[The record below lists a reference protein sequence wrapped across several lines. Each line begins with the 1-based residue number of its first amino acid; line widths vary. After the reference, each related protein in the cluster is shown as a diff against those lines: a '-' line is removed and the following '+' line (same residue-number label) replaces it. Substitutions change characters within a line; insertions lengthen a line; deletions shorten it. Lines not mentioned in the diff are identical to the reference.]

1 MLSSSQARSVAAILV
16 DRLGV
21 VSLAAAMLRSQEAER
36 RGAVVE
42 MLDWR
47 RIAAQ
52 ALQRL
57 ADRDPSFAVERD
69 ARTQLLH

>member
-1 MLSSSQARSVAAILV
+1 MLSSSQTRSVASVLV

-21 VSLAAAMLRSQEAER
+21 VSLAAAMLRAQEAER
-36 RGAVVE
+36 RGAVIE

-57 ADRDPSFAVERD
+57 ADRDPGLVVERD
-69 ARTQLLH
+69 ARTQRLH

>member
-1 MLSSSQARSVAAILV
+1 MLSSSQARSVAVILV

-21 VSLAAAMLRSQEAER
+21 VSLAAAMLRAQEAER

-57 ADRDPSFAVERD
+57 ADRDPDFAVERD
-69 ARTQLLH
+69 VRTQRLH